1 MGFFGQRKS
10 LDELEEENER
20 AELEYSIAQKKQMI
34 KELRNRGGN
43 PSDFKEKGGGINFKK
58 IFDWLKTH

>member
-34 KELRNRGGN
+34 KELKERGGN
-43 PSDFKEKGGGINFKK
+43 PNDFKEKGSGINFKK